1 MVQKGRLSDKFSG
14 IYIDAFRLSI
24 LIATSKEGMTQLTEQ
39 TLDGHEPQ
47 HVGEHF

>member
-1 MVQKGRLSDKFSG
+1 MTRSLNIRNSRAA
-14 IYIDAFRLSI
+14 IAAI